1 MAKADSKKKAT
12 SKKGANKKDPPKQ
25 RVRVPAGSRP
35 LGPQR
40 RPLGVGDSVRRRP
53 PIVPG
58 SGMRASLEPL
68 GPQIKRLLGQSARA
82 LRTAGL
88 RSPAIAAG
96 IYLGETIG
104 EPVAKLLSG
113 QYTRGSTGEG
123 LATLEN
129 ILNLNEEIV
138 ELTAIVQ
145 DENARGFER
154 SAAQRNLEMILPAY
168 ERMVADFQAMDSD
181 DLDEPTVST
190 DPEPDDPQPDPQPAP
205 QPAPQPDPQPDPQL
219 DPPPDPRSDPR
230 PAPQPAPQEPN
241 VTRPSIS
248 DVDDPIRDILE
259 RLKAERAARELADI
273 GEGEFADINRQTEMM
288 MMEAAPQEDIGD
300 TLVRQQDY
308 AGEFAPSIED
318 LEQAKREPLG
328 ETAGRLAIQGFM
340 QRNFGFRPEVTFD
353 VEEQEPGGSG
363 SMF

>member
-1 MAKADSKKKAT
+1 MAKKA
-12 SKKGANKKDPPKQ
+12 KKGTNKKDPPKK
-25 RVRVPAGSRP
+25 RVRVPAGSRR
-35 LGPQR
+35 LGP
-40 RPLGVGDSVRRRP
+40 PLTPAERFLGTGDSVRRGP
-53 PIVPG
+53 PSVPG
-58 SGMRASLEPL
+58 GGSRPSLEPS
-68 GPQIKRLLGQSARA
+68 GPRALRALAQSARA

-190 DPEPDDPQPDPQPAP
+190 DPG
-205 QPAPQPDPQPDPQL
+205 
-219 DPPPDPRSDPR
+219 
-230 PAPQPAPQEPN
+230 PQPAPQEPN

-273 GEGEFADINRQTEMM
+273 GEGKFADINQQTEMM

-363 SMF
+363 SLF

>member
-25 RVRVPAGSRP
+25 RVRVRR
-35 LGPQR
+35 LGP
-40 RPLGVGDSVRRRP
+40 PLTPAERFLGTGDSVRRGP
-53 PIVPG
+53 PSVPG
-58 SGMRASLEPL
+58 GGSRPSLEPS
-68 GPQIKRLLGQSARA
+68 GPRALRALAQSARA

-273 GEGEFADINRQTEMM
+273 GEGKFADINQQTEMM